1 MKKIILLVS
10 FLLSILSSFSQTVEE
25 LSMISY
31 INKIRRDPKSFI
43 PYIDTFIM
51 NQEVEIDFN
60 KKRNITI
67 VSSKNWITPEQK
79 IEKAKKLI
87 NELKNIEPLD
97 TLSFSKE
104 LYSLSKLRMDSIKKS
119 GVLSHSGFEE
129 VVKIKLKG
137 YTYIKENLS
146 CKDFKKGFNNN
157 SNYSVLISL
166 MLDLKSTDPNFKEHR
181 ETILDKNLTK
191 ISIVIDEKWV
201 VQNFSK

>member
-10 FLLSILSSFSQTVEE
+10 FLLTILSSFSQTVEE

-129 VVKIKLKG
+129 AVKIKLKG

-146 CKDFKKGFNNN
+146 CKDFKKVFNG
-157 SNYSVLISL
+157 L
-166 MLDLKSTDPNFKEHR
+166 FK
-181 ETILDKNLTK
+181 TFLNDY
-191 ISIVIDEKWV
+191 
-201 VQNFSK
+201 